1 MIFNCPHCKEL
12 IEISEKTNPQNRYF
26 HLCCKL
32 IGEHFGYSTEEM
44 KQLLKEHFELYK
56 EFINKK
62 TGEVKK
68 RFLSITELTKQE
80 MTELIQ
86 DCYNFAIDYN
96 IQILTPEE
104 YFEKI
109 KSLEN
114 EK

>member
-32 IGEHFGYSTEEM
+32 IGEHFGYSTPEM
-44 KQLLKEHFELYK
+44 KHLLKEHFELFK
-56 EFINKK
+56 EFPNKK
-62 TGEVKK
+62 TGEIKK
-68 RFLSITELTKQE
+68 RILSISELTKLE

-86 DCYNFAIDYN
+86 NCYNFAIDN
-96 IQILTPEE
+96 SIQILTPAE

-109 KSLEN
+109 KTLEN
-114 EK
+114 E